1 MDAKE
6 LAVCQEYSTGI
17 FYCHDG
23 IKFGVQPM
31 LSFSKKVVT
40 E

>member
-1 MDAKE
+1 MPAILTE
-6 LAVCQEYSTGI
+6 I
-17 FYCHDG
+17 FYGRDG
-23 IKFGVQPM
+23 IKFGAQSM